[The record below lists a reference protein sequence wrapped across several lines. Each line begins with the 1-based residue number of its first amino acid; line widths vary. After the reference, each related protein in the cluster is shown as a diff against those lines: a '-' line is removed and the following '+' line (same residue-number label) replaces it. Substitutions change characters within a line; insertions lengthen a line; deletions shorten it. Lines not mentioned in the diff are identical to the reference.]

1 MNLSNYCSTE
11 FCMPNRT
18 SSSKMFRLVFPIA
31 VLFQYVST
39 FFPLR
44 NNVPLE
50 SGDKYSFNEDGS
62 EMTILDVTKLDEGD
76 YTCIAKN
83 KAGES
88 EQELSLKVFGKN
100 SREMLRSLA
109 GI

>member
-1 MNLSNYCSTE
+1 ML
-11 FCMPNRT
+11 
-18 SSSKMFRLVFPIA
+18 RLVFPIA

-100 SREMLRSLA
+100 TWEMKSHRSLEIWQHSVEVQTENSA
-109 GI
+109 MTKK

>member
-1 MNLSNYCSTE
+1 
-11 FCMPNRT
+11 
-18 SSSKMFRLVFPIA
+18 MFRLVSPIA

-39 FFPLR
+39 LFPLR
-44 NNVPLE
+44 NNIPLE
-50 SGDKYSFNEDGS
+50 SGEKYNFNEDGS

-88 EQELSLKVFGKN
+88 EQELSLKVFGEN
-100 SREMLRSLA
+100 S
-109 GI
+109 